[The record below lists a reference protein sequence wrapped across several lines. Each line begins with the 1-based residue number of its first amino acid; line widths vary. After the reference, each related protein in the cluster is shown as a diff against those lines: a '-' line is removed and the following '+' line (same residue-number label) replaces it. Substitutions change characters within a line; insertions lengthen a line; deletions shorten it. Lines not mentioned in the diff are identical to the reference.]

1 MPLDQISGLPIE
13 FDRIRKKLLDES
25 PTVRGSAANTLGDYP
40 QSRES
45 IVLLRGALKDKNE
58 LVRVA
63 AVKALGRIANMDALK
78 LILTCERDM
87 STEVR
92 YAVVKALADIPD
104 YSAEEAL
111 KRMANGDISIDVKR
125 NARIALE
132 KAK

>member
-1 MPLDQISGLPIE
+1 
-13 FDRIRKKLLDES
+13 
-25 PTVRGSAANTLGDYP
+25 
-40 QSRES
+40 
-45 IVLLRGALKDKNE
+45 
-58 LVRVA
+58 
-63 AVKALGRIANMDALK
+63 
-78 LILTCERDM
+78 M

-132 KAK
+132 KHQ